1 MVYGAERLKYI
12 NSGSSLKHQ
21 HYQLPVSLHT
31 SKSET
36 NQS

>member
-1 MVYGAERLKYI
+1 MYEAARLKYI

-36 NQS
+36 DQS